1 MSVTRRAL
9 KSRNKWWGILVFD
22 CASPRVFGLPPGA
35 DFPKVLY
42 QGLED
47 RLATA
52 APHDWAAVEIYV
64 NTRRMQRR
72 LIDLFNA
79 GPARLVPRIRLITDI
94 ASVYGVAGAG
104 ETVSPLRRR
113 LELTQVVSRLLDSA
127 PDLAPRSAIFDLA
140 DSLAELMD
148 EMQGE
153 GVSPDAIRDLDV
165 SHLSAHWDRTRR
177 FIDLI
182 APYFTETLLN
192 AEGQR
197 RLAAERLTTLWA
209 ETPPTHPIIV
219 AGSTGSRGA
228 TSLFMQAVAKLPQGA
243 VILPGFDFDQPAAV
257 WGALDDALTAEDH
270 PQYRFHKFH
279 QALDITA
286 ADVHPWADVKLGSVS
301 PRNALVS
308 LALRPAPVTD
318 QWLESGPDLTD
329 LDRATEGLTL
339 IEAQSPRHEALAI
352 ALRLRQAVERGE
364 TAALISPDRML
375 TRQVT
380 AALDR
385 WGIEPDDS
393 AGIPLQLTAPGR
405 FLRHVGALMGTQLTA
420 EALLI
425 LLKHPLTHSSDQRN
439 QHLLR
444 TRELELHIRRKGIA
458 FPDPTALMAWA
469 AAKDDAR
476 ATWAEWICAAF
487 LGHEDVQIAHL
498 SDHLNRH
505 IATAEEIA
513 RGAFGADSG
522 ELWLKKAGEK
532 ARTTVDNL
540 IAEAEFGGDL
550 HIRDYLDLFGAVLS
564 TAEVT
569 DPVRPHPQVMIW
581 GTLEA
586 RVQGAD
592 VVILGGLNEGSWPE
606 APSPDPWLNREM
618 RAKSGLLLPERRIGL
633 AAHDFQ
639 QAIGAPTVIL
649 SRAIRDA
656 EAQTVPSRWINRLV
670 NLMSGLTTNGGPDG
684 LAAMRARGQALLDM
698 VDLFDA
704 PIAQPTPAPRPEP
717 APPVAYRP
725 DRLSVTRVQ
734 TLIRDPYAIYASYV
748 LNLRRLNPL
757 RPEPDAALRGTVLHK
772 VLEEFVRDADPNDAG
787 ARADL
792 MAKTDTIL
800 ADMAPWPAD
809 RRAWRAAMERAAD
822 WFIEGEVERRKNAVP
837 ERLEVRAQ
845 TVMENGFTLTAE
857 ADRIDRNADG
867 TVTIYDYKTGRAPT
881 KAEMD
886 AFDKQLYLEAI
897 LAERGAFQ
905 DMNPTVVHSVAHIG
919 MGSDRK
925 VSSHMMNDTILAD
938 TWSGL
943 AELVDR
949 YRDPTLGYKARR
961 ALTKTSDRSDYDHLS
976 RFGEWN
982 ESTPPTLIKVGRHD
996 PE

>member
-1 MSVTRRAL
+1 MF
-9 KSRNKWWGILVFD
+9 K
-22 CASPRVFGLPPGA
+22 CPPPRVFGLPPGA

-79 GPARLVPRIRLITDI
+79 GPARLVSRIRLITDI

-113 LELTQVVSRLLDSA
+113 LELAQVVSRLLDSA

-153 GVSPDAIRDLDV
+153 GVPPDAIRELDV

-209 ETPPTHPIIV
+209 EAPPTHPIIV

-257 WGALDDALTAEDH
+257 WDALDDALTAEDH

-569 DPVRPHPQVMIW
+569 DPVRPPPAGHDL
-581 GTLEA
+581 GHA
-586 RVQGAD
+586 RGPRS
-592 VVILGGLNEGSWPE
+592 GRRCG
-606 APSPDPWLNREM
+606 DPW
-618 RAKSGLLLPERRIGL
+618 
-633 AAHDFQ
+633 
-639 QAIGAPTVIL
+639 
-649 SRAIRDA
+649 
-656 EAQTVPSRWINRLV
+656 
-670 NLMSGLTTNGGPDG
+670 
-684 LAAMRARGQALLDM
+684 
-698 VDLFDA
+698 
-704 PIAQPTPAPRPEP
+704 
-717 APPVAYRP
+717 
-725 DRLSVTRVQ
+725 
-734 TLIRDPYAIYASYV
+734 
-748 LNLRRLNPL
+748 
-757 RPEPDAALRGTVLHK
+757 
-772 VLEEFVRDADPNDAG
+772 
-787 ARADL
+787 
-792 MAKTDTIL
+792 
-800 ADMAPWPAD
+800 
-809 RRAWRAAMERAAD
+809 
-822 WFIEGEVERRKNAVP
+822 
-837 ERLEVRAQ
+837 
-845 TVMENGFTLTAE
+845 
-857 ADRIDRNADG
+857 
-867 TVTIYDYKTGRAPT
+867 
-881 KAEMD
+881 
-886 AFDKQLYLEAI
+886 
-897 LAERGAFQ
+897 
-905 DMNPTVVHSVAHIG
+905 
-919 MGSDRK
+919 
-925 VSSHMMNDTILAD
+925 
-938 TWSGL
+938 
-943 AELVDR
+943 
-949 YRDPTLGYKARR
+949 
-961 ALTKTSDRSDYDHLS
+961 
-976 RFGEWN
+976 RFE
-982 ESTPPTLIKVGRHD
+982 
-996 PE
+996 

>member
-1 MSVTRRAL
+1 MF
-9 KSRNKWWGILVFD
+9 K
-22 CASPRVFGLPPGA
+22 CPSPRVFGLPPGA

-113 LELTQVVSRLLDSA
+113 LELAQVVSRLLDSA

-197 RLAAERLTTLWA
+197 RLAAERLTALWA

-257 WGALDDALTAEDH
+257 WDALDDALTAEDH

-279 QALDITA
+279 QALGITA

-425 LLKHPLTHSSDQRN
+425 LLKHPLTHSADQRN
-439 QHLLR
+439 QHLLW
-444 TRELELHIRRKGIA
+444 TRELELHIRRNGIA

-469 AAKDDAR
+469 VAKDDAV
-476 ATWAEWICAAF
+476 ATWAEWICTAF
-487 LGHEDVQIAHL
+487 LGHEGVQTAPL

-540 IAEAEFGGDL
+540 TAEAEFGGDL

-618 RAKSGLLLPERRIGL
+618 RAKAGLLLPERRIGL

-684 LAAMRARGQALLDM
+684 LSAMRARGDALLDM
-698 VDLFDA
+698 VDQLDA
-704 PIAQPTPAPRPEP
+704 PIAPPTPAPRPEP

-772 VLEEFVRDADPNDAG
+772 VLEDFVRDADPNDPD

-800 ADMAPWPAD
+800 AEMAPWPAD
-809 RRAWRAAMERAAD
+809 RRAWRATMERVAD
-822 WFIEGEVERRKNAVP
+822 WFIEGEAERRKTAVP

-857 ADRIDRNADG
+857 ADRIDRNTDG
-867 TVTIYDYKTGRAPT
+867 TVTIYDYKTGSVPT
-881 KAEMD
+881 KAAMD

-925 VSSHMMNDTILAD
+925 VSSHMMNDTILAE

>member
-1 MSVTRRAL
+1 MSDTRRAL
-9 KSRNKWWGILVFD
+9 KSRNKWWGILVFKGP
-22 CASPRVFGLPPGA
+22 SPRVFGLPPGA

-79 GPARLVPRIRLITDI
+79 GPARLMPRIRLITDI

-113 LELTQVVSRLLDSA
+113 LELAQVVSRLLDSA

-197 RLAAERLTTLWA
+197 RLAAERLTALWA

-257 WGALDDALTAEDH
+257 WDALDDALTAEDH

-439 QHLLR
+439 QHLLW

-476 ATWAEWICAAF
+476 ATWAEWIYAAF

-540 IAEAEFGGDL
+540 TAEAEFGGDL

-670 NLMSGLTTNGGPDG
+670 NLMSGLTTNGGPDS

-748 LNLRRLNPL
+748 LSLRRLNPL
-757 RPEPDAALRGTVLHK
+757 RPKPDAALRGTVLHK

-822 WFIEGEVERRKNAVP
+822 WFVEGEVERRKTAVP

-857 ADRIDRNADG
+857 ADRIDRNTDG
-867 TVTIYDYKTGRAPT
+867 TVTIYDYKTGRVPT

-925 VSSHMMNDTILAD
+925 VSGHMMNDTILAD

>member
-1 MSVTRRAL
+1 M
-9 KSRNKWWGILVFD
+9 FD

-52 APHDWAAVEIYV
+52 APHYWAAVEIYV

-79 GPARLVPRIRLITDI
+79 GPARLMPRIRLIADI

-113 LELTQVVSRLLDSA
+113 LELAQVVSRLLDSA

-153 GVSPDAIRDLDV
+153 GVSPDAVRDLDV

-197 RLAAERLTTLWA
+197 RLAAERLTNLWA

-257 WGALDDALTAEDH
+257 WDALDDALTAEDH

-286 ADVHPWADVKLGSVS
+286 ADVRPWVDVKLGSVS

-318 QWLESGPDLTD
+318 QWLESGPDLTG
-329 LDRATEGLTL
+329 LDHATEGLTL
-339 IEAQSPRHEALAI
+339 IEAPSPRHEALAI

-405 FLRHVGALMGTQLTA
+405 FLRHVGALMGAQLTA

-425 LLKHPLTHSSDQRN
+425 LLKHPLTHSAEQRN
-439 QHLLR
+439 QHLLW
-444 TRELELHIRRKGIA
+444 TRELELHIRRNGVA
-458 FPDPTALMAWA
+458 FPDSTALMAWA

-487 LGHEDVQIAHL
+487 LGHEDVQAAHL
-498 SDHLNRH
+498 SDHLDRH

-513 RGAFGADSG
+513 RGAFGAGSG

-532 ARTTVDNL
+532 ARATVDNL

-704 PIAQPTPAPRPEP
+704 PIAPPIPAPRPEP
-717 APPVAYRP
+717 SPPVAYRP

-734 TLIRDPYAIYASYV
+734 TLIRDPYAIYAAYV

-757 RPEPDAALRGTVLHK
+757 KPEPDAALRGTVLHK
-772 VLEEFVRDADPNDAG
+772 VLEEFVRESDPNDPD

-792 MAKTDTIL
+792 LVKTDTIL
-800 ADMAPWPAD
+800 AEMAPWPAE
-809 RRAWRAAMERAAD
+809 RRAWRAAVERVAD
-822 WFIEGEVERRKNAVP
+822 WFTQGEVERRKTAVP
-837 ERLEVRAQ
+837 ERLEVRAN

-867 TVTIYDYKTGRAPT
+867 TVTIYDYKTGHVPT

-905 DMNPTVVHSVAHIG
+905 DMNPTVVQSVAHIG
-919 MGSDRK
+919 LGSTPK
-925 VSSHMMNDTILAD
+925 VSSHMMNDTVLAD